1 MNQLLLPYE
10 LSTLHK
16 QESSIRGAP
25 RYEYDLFFSM
35 HTVSMA
41 NRFPSFKPTRAT
53 SSHVIHPDNYC
64 HRQHRSRNAKDVP
77 LVPISIS
84 RPFVKRKSYE
94 VDTGIPPSK
103 KFKPPTLER
112 SRLFSQ
118 RWILL
123 PPEELAKACTHPY
136 SLGTPISLPQSPHHR
151 INQSTLPQATYK
163 QNRNQTYTMPYNNT
177 AIPPPEEITGAASL
191 PC

>member
-53 SSHVIHPDNYC
+53 SSHVIHPDNYF
-64 HRQHRSRNAKDVP
+64 HGQHRSRNAKDFP

-84 RPFVKRKSYE
+84 RPFVKKKPYE
-94 VDTGIPPSK
+94 VDTGIPSSK
-103 KFKPPTLER
+103 KFKPPTVEIPIILTALDPLTARRTCER
-112 SRLFSQ
+112 LYAPVLSRHPH
-118 RWILL
+118 IIT
-123 PPEELAKACTHPY
+123 AKSRSSHK
-136 SLGTPISLPQSPHHR
+136 SIH
-151 INQSTLPQATYK
+151 STQGYL
-163 QNRNQTYTMPYNNT
+163 
-177 AIPPPEEITGAASL
+177 
-191 PC
+191 